1 MSKLGITTGSSPND
15 GTGDTL
21 LQGAVKINSNFDEVY
36 TFLGNG
42 STLTTIA
49 NSKLTNSSVSFGGVS
64 VALGSSDATPAF
76 DLSDATNY
84 PTSSLSGTITNA
96 QLAGSIS
103 NAKLTN
109 SSVSFGGVS
118 VTLGSSDA
126 TPAFDLSDATNYPTS
141 SLSGTITN
149 AQLAGSIADGKLAS
163 TFLKSVVE
171 DTTPQLGGNLDA
183 NSKNITG
190 VANLNVSGI
199 VTATSLDASI
209 SEWVLGANGLSDYT
223 FTGPGLTGAENDPTI
238 YLVRG
243 QKYNFKNNSGGHPF
257 RIQSTPNGST
267 GTQYNDGIT
276 NNDAG
281 NGVTLNWDVQFDAPE
296 VLYYQCTSHAS
307 MGGKIYIGN
316 SGESIIVGAAVTIN
330 SSGIN
335 ATGIITAT
343 SFTGDG
349 SGLSG
354 IVASGS
360 GVIVKHDGSTV
371 GTAGTINFG
380 TNLDVSPIS
389 AGIVTITASGG
400 GGSLQNRTVVSG
412 ATTSIENNGIG
423 NTDITGFKSY
433 ALMKV
438 GLSTSG
444 WIRLYTD
451 STSRTNDSSR
461 SVGIDPTPGSG
472 VIAEVVTTGI
482 STTQVITPFVMGG
495 NLNNPSD
502 ATIYVAIK
510 NLSGS
515 TQSITANLTILQL
528 EA

>member
-64 VALGSSDATPAF
+64 V
-76 DLSDATNY
+76 
-84 PTSSLSGTITNA
+84 
-96 QLAGSIS
+96 
-103 NAKLTN
+103 
-109 SSVSFGGVS
+109 
-118 VTLGSSDA
+118 TLGSSDA

-149 AQLAGSIADGKLAS
+149 AQLAGSIADGKLSS
-163 TFLKSVVE
+163 TFLKNVVD
-171 DTTPQLGGNLDA
+171 DTTPQLGGNLNL

-190 VANLNVSGI
+190 TGNIPAANLTGTLPSIDGSSLTGI
-199 VTATSLDASI
+199 VTSI
-209 SEWVLGANGLSDYT
+209 VAGSNIT
-223 FTGPGLTGAENDPTI
+223 LTGGPT
-238 YLVRG
+238 
-243 QKYNFKNNSGGHPF
+243 
-257 RIQSTPNGST
+257 
-267 GTQYNDGIT
+267 GI
-276 NNDAG
+276 
-281 NGVTLNWDVQFDAPE
+281 
-296 VLYYQCTSHAS
+296 
-307 MGGKIYIGN
+307 
-316 SGESIIVGAAVTIN
+316 VTIN
-330 SSGIN
+330 S
-335 ATGIITAT
+335 
-343 SFTGDG
+343 
-349 SGLSG
+349 
-354 IVASGS
+354 
-360 GVIVKHDGSTV
+360 
-371 GTAGTINFG
+371 
-380 TNLDVSPIS
+380 
-389 AGIVTITASGG
+389 SGG

-482 STTQVITPFVMGG
+482 STTQVITPFVIGG

>member
-36 TFLGNG
+36 TFLGDG
-42 STLTTIA
+42 SALTTIA
-49 NSKLTNSSVSFGGVS
+49 NDKLSGSITNNKLVNSSVSFGGIS
-64 VALGSSDATPAF
+64 VD
-76 DLSDATNY
+76 
-84 PTSSLSGTITNA
+84 
-96 QLAGSIS
+96 
-103 NAKLTN
+103 
-109 SSVSFGGVS
+109 
-118 VTLGSSDA
+118 LGSSDA

-149 AQLAGSIADGKLAS
+149 AQLAGSIADGKLSS
-163 TFLKSVVE
+163 TFLKNVVD
-171 DTTPQLGGNLDA
+171 DTTPQLGGNLNL

-190 VANLNVSGI
+190 TGNIPAANLTGTLPSIDGSSLTGI
-199 VTATSLDASI
+199 VTSI
-209 SEWVLGANGLSDYT
+209 VAGSNIT
-223 FTGPGLTGAENDPTI
+223 LTGGPT
-238 YLVRG
+238 
-243 QKYNFKNNSGGHPF
+243 
-257 RIQSTPNGST
+257 
-267 GTQYNDGIT
+267 GI
-276 NNDAG
+276 
-281 NGVTLNWDVQFDAPE
+281 
-296 VLYYQCTSHAS
+296 
-307 MGGKIYIGN
+307 
-316 SGESIIVGAAVTIN
+316 VTIN
-330 SSGIN
+330 SS
-335 ATGIITAT
+335 
-343 SFTGDG
+343 
-349 SGLSG
+349 
-354 IVASGS
+354 
-360 GVIVKHDGSTV
+360 
-371 GTAGTINFG
+371 
-380 TNLDVSPIS
+380 
-389 AGIVTITASGG
+389 G